1 MVHESLRKMTA
12 HTLQDRLALVTKVFG
27 GRCGEAASSVSAA
40 SNDRPST
47 ATAAFR
53 PERPLGGVPTNGSS
67 CSALFDACPCL
78 AAMKVRPR
86 SVGRRWTKPGGGNRE
101 TRRGR
106 SVGAWRY
113 GHLSAARSRRYAMS
127 MVLRQAR
134 RVA

>member
-53 PERPLGGVPTNGSS
+53 PEQPLAKVSAKGGNMQVNRRSPESRPL
-67 CSALFDACPCL
+67 
-78 AAMKVRPR
+78 
-86 SVGRRWTKPGGGNRE
+86 
-101 TRRGR
+101 RRGSHFLVNQVLVIRVCR
-106 SVGAWRY
+106 SIRIWVADRPGK
-113 GHLSAARSRRYAMS
+113 LINSPEFESYAE
-127 MVLRQAR
+127 
-134 RVA
+134 

>member
-1 MVHESLRKMTA
+1 VKGP
-12 HTLQDRLALVTKVFG
+12 DLAYSKLIQQG
-27 GRCGEAASSVSAA
+27 GGIRFFIFLSV
-40 SNDRPST
+40 
-47 ATAAFR
+47 
-53 PERPLGGVPTNGSS
+53 NGWF

-78 AAMKVRPR
+78 AAMKIRPR

-106 SVGAWRY
+106 SVGAQRY

-127 MVLRQAR
+127 MVLRQGR

>member
-53 PERPLGGVPTNGSS
+53 PERPYNMRQVRDGNTDRTGHSRISQLNWPPKIYTDRINFP
-67 CSALFDACPCL
+67 LFLP
-78 AAMKVRPR
+78 
-86 SVGRRWTKPGGGNRE
+86 
-101 TRRGR
+101 
-106 SVGAWRY
+106 
-113 GHLSAARSRRYAMS
+113 
-127 MVLRQAR
+127 
-134 RVA
+134 